1 MLETLRTE
9 NAGVKLS
16 IIRYGDNS
24 SEEEIPLSSGK
35 FNPSP
40 NEFVYLRTQVT
51 NLSKMPLVFIV
62 DLDMTPPEHVLF
74 EGVLSNIPL
83 GRLEPGT
90 SQFVETGV
98 GFLCH
103 GCFNIRAEVRILGA
117 PRSGRK
123 AGMSEITAV
132 VREVL

>member
-1 MLETLRTE
+1 M
-9 NAGVKLS
+9 
-16 IIRYGDNS
+16 
-24 SEEEIPLSSGK
+24 
-35 FNPSP
+35 
-40 NEFVYLRTQVT
+40 
-51 NLSKMPLVFIV
+51 FIV
-62 DLDMTPPEHVLF
+62 NLDMTPPEHVLF

-123 AGMSEITAV
+123 AGMGEITAV